1 MEHMKK
7 YQLEMSDVCQEAF
20 EAYYG
25 SGIEFYEDEDGVF
38 WCSYPNSDSLFC
50 VGNMSGIEEML
61 MSMGGYGYDISI

>member
-25 SGIEFYEDEDGVF
+25 SGLEFYEDEDGVF
-38 WCSYPNSDSLFC
+38 WC
-50 VGNMSGIEEML
+50 
-61 MSMGGYGYDISI
+61 